1 MPALIKRLI
10 KSGRGRLSRRIVFWV
25 FISVIVIET
34 IILIPSFRK
43 REKELVSHLKEVT
56 AARVQMIV
64 ELSAGDTTERQFF
77 ERITRLHKISG
88 VLGGALYRSDGTAVG
103 VFGESPPF
111 SVIQTGAVEAAYV
124 KAVNNSRYDFVY
136 RPDQLPQTGA
146 LVLRL
151 DAAPIQN
158 ELYAFTLRIAGL
170 VLIISVF
177 VTAGSWFALNPID
190 VKPILR
196 LRSDLVNAGESI
208 SQDRYQTEF
217 YTASVQRR
225 DELGEVIK
233 AFRNMYKQITDA
245 IDTRKQTEEALQ
257 QSFEQANAYSRALNN
272 ELEKGRQ
279 MQSNFLPGELLVRPG
294 WEFAAYFKPARQV
307 AGDFYDVFELPDDNV
322 GIVIADVCDK
332 GVGAALFMALFRSL
346 IRIFSGQ
353 TTLDGLACLYDGD
366 SLRTNIS
373 EPQNK
378 SLHPQHLAA
387 LKAIQHTNKYIAEN
401 HGELAMF
408 ATLFFGVIDPTTG
421 ILTYINAGHEPLYVI
436 EPNGGVQSSLRP
448 TGPALGISSEVTFKI
463 QEMRLKPGE
472 VLLGYTDGV
481 VEARSKQDQFYTQ
494 EKLLSLLEESVIS
507 ADSLLYRV
515 ASEVISHINGA
526 EQYDDI
532 TLLAIRRLPQPR
544 EL

>member
-177 VTAGSWFALNPID
+177 VTAGSWFALNPIV

>member
-56 AARVQMIV
+56 AARVQMII

-88 VLGGALYRSDGTAVG
+88 VLGGALYRSDKTAVG
-103 VFGESPPF
+103 VFGESPP
-111 SVIQTGAVEAAYV
+111 SSTIQTGDVEAAYV
-124 KAVNNSRYDFVY
+124 KAANNSRYDFVY
-136 RPDQLPQTGA
+136 RPDQLPEKGV

-151 DAAPIQN
+151 DATPIQN

-170 VLIISVF
+170 VFIISIF
-177 VTAGSWFALNPID
+177 VTAGSWFALNPIV

-245 IDTRKQTEEALQ
+245 IDKRKRAEEALQ
-257 QSFEQANAYSRALNN
+257 QSFEQVHAYSRALNN

-279 MQSNFLPGELLVRPG
+279 MQSNFLPGELLARPG

-408 ATLFFGVIDPTTG
+408 ATLFFGVIEPTTG

-436 EPNGGVQSSLRP
+436 NANGGVQCSLRP
-448 TGPALGISSEVTFKI
+448 TGPALGISTEVSFKI

-481 VEARSKQDQFYTQ
+481 VEARSKQDQFYAQ

-532 TLLAIRRLPQPR
+532 TLLAIRRLPQSG

>member
-177 VTAGSWFALNPID
+177 VTAGSWFALNPIV

-436 EPNGGVQSSLRP
+436 EPP